1 MGDRWLPP
9 LIQRKEGGG
18 RRGDMHL
25 NFEFGAATAVICIEV
40 EAARNYNLLQ
50 RVMGRPV
57 LRRRVG

>member
-1 MGDRWLPP
+1 MAAATEPT
-9 LIQRKEGGG
+9 EGRRRREG
-18 RRGDMHL
+18 RGDMHL

-57 LRRRVG
+57 LRRVEG